1 MPIIFSFFIGKL
13 YSIDNHETTN
23 VFNMLDY
30 LLANTNYT
38 ARQTEKH
45 WFCRG
50 ARTFLTILII
60 NNENS
65 CSGDRMY
72 L

>member
-1 MPIIFSFFIGKL
+1 MTCGICANNIFFFIGKL

-23 VFNMLDY
+23 VFNILDY

-45 WFCRG
+45 
-50 ARTFLTILII
+50 
-60 NNENS
+60 
-65 CSGDRMY
+65 
-72 L
+72 